1 MSNKI
6 DPKTGRFEPLDPREY
21 FYDNLEKDE
30 ATGCWNWTGTMFDG
44 GYGVFKCLAVQKM
57 PMNASRGSWIVHNGP
72 ISRDIMVLHK
82 CDNRRCVNPDH
93 LFLGDG
99 KDNMQ
104 DCSKKGRI
112 NRGEDR
118 PQAKLTETAVREA
131 RILYASGYGPN
142 AIADKF
148 GVSPSA
154 ILFAVQRVTW
164 KHVA

>member
-1 MSNKI
+1 
-6 DPKTGRFEPLDPREY
+6 
-21 FYDNLEKDE
+21 
-30 ATGCWNWTGTMFDG
+30 
-44 GYGVFKCLAVQKM
+44 M